1 MAKVIVHPTDF
12 SPASR
17 PAFRKALELARKGGQ
32 SLLIVHVITPPMLMM
47 GDGYV
52 SPQVYDELDR
62 TARLAAQK
70 RLDRL
75 VAAARARGVRATS
88 AVLQGVYHDQ
98 INRAARA
105 KHAQMIVI
113 GTHGR
118 TGFKRLMLGSVA
130 SRVLGTAPCPVLAVR
145 AGR

>member
-1 MAKVIVHPTDF
+1 MARIILHPTDF

-17 PAFRKALELARKGGQ
+17 PAFRKALELARKGGRQ
-32 SLLIVHVITPPMLMM
+32 LLIAHVITPPMLMV

-52 SPQVYDELDR
+52 SPQVYDEMER
-62 TARLAAQK
+62 TARVAAQK

-75 VAAARARGVRATS
+75 AAAARARGVRTS
-88 AVLQGVYHDQ
+88 TAVLEGVYHDQ
-98 INRAARA
+98 ITRLARA
-105 KHAQMIVI
+105 RRAEMIVI

-118 TGFKRLMLGSVA
+118 TGLKRLMLGSVA
-130 SRVLGTAPCPVLAVR
+130 ARVLGTAPCPVLAVR